1 MFLSI
6 TQFFGHFH
14 PILVH
19 LPIGILLIAL
29 LLQWL
34 AGREKYKSFYAPVP
48 FLLLCGMISAIAA
61 CISGYL
67 LSLSDD
73 YSNDI
78 VSWHMWM
85 GISVA
90 IVSVVLY
97 LKERKIRL
105 AQQIRFL
112 PAILFV
118 LIMITGHLGGM
129 LTHGSDY
136 LSEPFADIFS
146 DNNTGSVV
154 IKPLPDVQEAV
165 AYRDIV
171 QPILQTRCYSC
182 HGPGKQKGKL
192 RLDDSVSIMK
202 GGEDGKVIAA
212 HQADESE
219 MIKRMLLPIDND
231 DHMPPREKPQP
242 TESQINLVRWW
253 IGEGADFSKKVKDM
267 SQPESLKPT
276 LLALQEVPELKMTKV
291 IVPTEPVEPAPLAAL
306 EKLKEQGIIVLP
318 VAKESNYLLANFV
331 THSSVTS
338 EDLNLLLPLK
348 KQLTWLKMGF
358 TDLSDDKMA
367 AIKQLPNLTRLS
379 IEHTA
384 VSDKGIAELQS
395 NKKLQYL
402 NIVGTNV
409 TSGGLS
415 HLKELK
421 ELRDVYAYRTKIV
434 ASECKELISALPEIK
449 IETGNYEVPT
459 LSSDTVVVKVASS
472 N

>member
-6 TQFFGHFH
+6 TQFIGHFH
-14 PILVH
+14 PLLVH

-34 AGREKYKSFYAPVP
+34 SGREKYSAFYAPVP
-48 FLLLCGMISAIAA
+48 FLLLCGMLSAIAA

-73 YSNDI
+73 YTND
-78 VSWHMWM
+78 VVGWHKWM

-90 IVSVVLY
+90 VISVLLY
-97 LKERKIRL
+97 LKERKIKFARRV
-105 AQQIRFL
+105 RFL

-136 LSEPFADIFS
+136 LSEPFVDIFS
-146 DNNTGSVV
+146 ESSSGTAI

-165 AYRDIV
+165 AYQDII

-202 GGEDGKVIAA
+202 GGEDGAVVEA
-212 HQADESE
+212 HRAEESE

-242 TESQINLVRWW
+242 TESQVNLIRWW
-253 IGEGADFSKKVKDM
+253 IADGAEFNKKVKNM
-267 SQPESLKPT
+267 NQPESLKPE
-276 LLALQEVPELKMTKV
+276 LLALQEVPEIKIKKV
-291 IVPTEPVEPAPLAAL
+291 VVPEAPVEKAGVAVL
-306 EKLKEQGIIVLP
+306 EQLKDKGIIILP
-318 VAKESNYLLANFV
+318 VAKESNYLSANFI
-331 THSSVTS
+331 THGTITK
-338 EDLNLLLPLK
+338 EDLDLLLSLK
-348 KQLTWLKMGF
+348 KQLIWLRMGY
-358 TDLSDDKMA
+358 TDVNDEKMA
-367 AIKQLPNLTRLS
+367 QLKQLPNLMRLS

-384 VSDKGIAELQS
+384 VSDKGIAELKA
-395 NKKLQYL
+395 NAKLQYL
-402 NIVGTNV
+402 NIVGTNI
-409 TSGGLS
+409 SANGLNQ
-415 HLKELK
+415 LKDLK
-421 ELRDVYAYRTKIV
+421 ELRDVYAYRTKV
-434 ASECKELISALPEIK
+434 VPAECKELTSALPEIK
-449 IETGNYEVPT
+449 IETGNYVVPT
-459 LSSDTVVVKVASS
+459 LSSDTSEVKVAS